1 MALDRE
7 IETLVIEE
15 HQALTPQFDA
25 TLHHQGCDE
34 IVHGLC
40 LALVGTVGVTIRV
53 HEVLQS
59 LGCCLYTLGVS
70 DGLEIIEIH
79 LLYTHQR
86 QRSNLTGLQVVL
98 GDTATTCTELHV
110 GILRKLGPLLTRH
123 LGLVARRH
131 TVLAS
136 RIDLLSG
143 ISRIYPT
150 LAAPVFHGNLVV
162 ECLADAAV

>member
-1 MALDRE
+1 MALNRE

-25 TLHHQGCDE
+25 ALHHQGCDE

-70 DGLEIIEIH
+70 DGLEIIKVH